1 MMDGWLSSGGKSI
14 GARLGR
20 FAVFCA
26 VCCVSS
32 ETLFGSRSQ
41 IKRKTQGRI
50 SFLLKINF
58 KILKAQKE
66 EKSRVGSLLANRRTL
81 CCQFRP
87 FDNEVSLRK

>member
-1 MMDGWLSSGGKSI
+1 MAGCHPAGNQLV
-14 GARLGR
+14 RVL
-20 FAVFCA
+20 AVSPFFCA
-26 VCCVSS
+26 VCCVFP